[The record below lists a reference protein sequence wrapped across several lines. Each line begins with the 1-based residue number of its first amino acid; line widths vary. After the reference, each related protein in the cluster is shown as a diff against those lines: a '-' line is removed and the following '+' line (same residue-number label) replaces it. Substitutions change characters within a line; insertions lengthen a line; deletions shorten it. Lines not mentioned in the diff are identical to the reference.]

1 MFWDLFITTALVFIC
16 TVMPFHLAF
25 DIKTFGWCVTYYLI
39 DACFWVDIVIIFF
52 TTIPATENDP
62 EIDDYKTIAK
72 KYFGE
77 WFLVDLLA
85 IMPFDLI
92 LAVVTQGDFTLCDS
106 DACII
111 EKSKIPDASS
121 DSKANIL
128 LRAPKLQKIMKSIR
142 LFRMVKLIK
151 LVKNS
156 AELEKKFHNG
166 LKISSGIERLVLLGA
181 TIIYVAHL
189 FACAWI
195 MIG

>member
-1 MFWDLFITTALVFIC
+1 MSGSEASANVF
-16 TVMPFHLAF
+16 
-25 DIKTFGWCVTYYLI
+25 
-39 DACFWVDIVIIFF
+39 
-52 TTIPATENDP
+52 
-62 EIDDYKTIAK
+62 
-72 KYFGE
+72 
-77 WFLVDLLA
+77 
-85 IMPFDLI
+85 
-92 LAVVTQGDFTLCDS
+92 
-106 DACII
+106 
-111 EKSKIPDASS
+111 
-121 DSKANIL
+121 

-166 LKISSGIERLVLLGA
+166 LKISSGIERLVILFA